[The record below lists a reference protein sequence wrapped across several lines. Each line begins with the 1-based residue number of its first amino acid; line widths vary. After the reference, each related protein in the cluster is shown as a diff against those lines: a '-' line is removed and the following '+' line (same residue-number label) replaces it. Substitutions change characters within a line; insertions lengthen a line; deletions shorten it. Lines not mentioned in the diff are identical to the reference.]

1 MRHVS
6 KRCSSSSTIG
16 HNEYLVEERK
26 KPRICIGGKV
36 WVGSA
41 FHRVRY
47 EVMKGRHF
55 RAALLHGLSITSGRC
70 KIALNTSV
78 SVIRLDFFSG
88 YVKATRNQNEKMFG

>member
-16 HNEYLVEERK
+16 HNEYLLQERK
-26 KPRICIGGKV
+26 KPRLCSGGKV
-36 WVGSA
+36 WLGSA
-41 FHRVRY
+41 FHRVRD
-47 EVMKGRHF
+47 EAMKGCHF
-55 RAALLHGLSITSGRC
+55 QAALLYGLSITRGRC

-78 SVIRLDFFSG
+78 SAICLDFFSG